1 MRPSRGP
8 TVGAFA
14 FALLVGPAAAEEG
27 AACRSEAFE
36 DTGYTVCSFDPAFDD
51 MRIFWRK
58 ADGTPYG
65 TFSALAED
73 LATQG
78 LTLVFG
84 MNGGM
89 YQDDFSPVG
98 LLVMNGIEAKGV
110 NTTSVGPDVNPVPN
124 FYKKPNGI
132 FFIGTDGAATLTTE
146 SYIEDRP
153 AAEFATQSGPML
165 VIDGNIHPAFIVGST
180 DLNQRNGVGVCKP
193 NEVSFV
199 ISEDDVNF
207 ETFAR
212 FFRDKLGCANALFL
226 DGGSAPGIFAPELGR
241 DDPPGHG
248 GYGPIIAVVR
258 KAP

>member
-1 MRPSRGP
+1 
-8 TVGAFA
+8 
-14 FALLVGPAAAEEG
+14 
-27 AACRSEAFE
+27 
-36 DTGYTVCSFDPAFDD
+36 
-51 MRIFWRK
+51 
-58 ADGTPYG
+58 
-65 TFSALAED
+65 
-73 LATQG
+73 
-78 LTLVFG
+78 
-84 MNGGM
+84 
-89 YQDDFSPVG
+89 
-98 LLVMNGIEAKGV
+98 
-110 NTTSVGPDVNPVPN
+110 
-124 FYKKPNGI
+124 
-132 FFIGTDGAATLTTE
+132 
-146 SYIEDRP
+146 
-153 AAEFATQSGPML
+153 ML
-165 VIDGNIHPAFIVGST
+165 RHRRQYPPAFIVGST